1 MSELTMD
8 KEFVK
13 KYGDYVTTGDKV
25 LETKKSYKTISIS
38 PAIDLALGG
47 GIKEGSWMIL
57 SGPPKAGKEQ
67 PLDSIVY
74 TPDGPV
80 LMGDIEIGQAVCT
93 PDGSVGTVIGVYPQ
107 GEKDVYRITFND
119 GSTAECGLEHLWKL
133 RKNSSDITH
142 NDIIQLKDFK
152 DDLKYN
158 DRNKWKIELT
168 KPVYFEYRQT
178 PLDPYL
184 LGLLIGDGSFC
195 GGRGIKFTNADEEI
209 LRLMREK
216 LSEMN
221 LKLKHINRYDYRIN
235 RSTFIGR
242 NALVSIIKSL
252 GLKDKNSHEKFIP
265 YIYRYNSIDVRK
277 EIIRGLFDTDGYNAN
292 GKYIEYTTVSSRLSD
307 NVIEICRSLGYKVSY
322 QYRTTKCN
330 GKEFFSYRIRIS
342 GDNIGDLFKIQR
354 KSFGIRTKNKLFRT
368 IESVEYIGKKKC
380 QCIEI
385 DHPDH
390 LYVTDSFAPTH
401 NTTTTMQIIANCQAL
416 GRKIIYLDVE
426 GRLKE
431 MNFEVPGID
440 PSKVQVIRSGDVPLA
455 AETFLDIA
463 RKLVSQKEN
472 EGCVLVI
479 DSISSLIPSRDLD
492 EDISGMTRPGLP
504 KILSDF
510 VKKLGQTVPN
520 QKCLVIMITH
530 MITNTSGYGKSKMAD
545 GGVKIQFQADTR
557 MEVKS
562 VSPWEAAGST
572 KEAKNVIGLKVTW
585 DILCSSIG
593 KPYTTCESWIRF
605 GHGIDKIQ
613 EILMLSTEIGLISV
627 AGSWYNLDFLEDLGK
642 ERLKIQGAEKTYN
655 YLKENPE
662 IYTALE
668 NKVREMLY

>member
-1 MSELTMD
+1 MTELTMD

-25 LETKKSYKTISIS
+25 LETKRSYKTISIS

-57 SGPPKAGKEQ
+57 SGPPKAGK
-67 PLDSIVY
+67 
-74 TPDGPV
+74 
-80 LMGDIEIGQAVCT
+80 
-93 PDGSVGTVIGVYPQ
+93 
-107 GEKDVYRITFND
+107 
-119 GSTAECGLEHLWKL
+119 
-133 RKNSSDITH
+133 
-142 NDIIQLKDFK
+142 
-152 DDLKYN
+152 
-158 DRNKWKIELT
+158 
-168 KPVYFEYRQT
+168 
-178 PLDPYL
+178 
-184 LGLLIGDGSFC
+184 
-195 GGRGIKFTNADEEI
+195 
-209 LRLMREK
+209 
-216 LSEMN
+216 
-221 LKLKHINRYDYRIN
+221 
-235 RSTFIGR
+235 
-242 NALVSIIKSL
+242 
-252 GLKDKNSHEKFIP
+252 
-265 YIYRYNSIDVRK
+265 
-277 EIIRGLFDTDGYNAN
+277 
-292 GKYIEYTTVSSRLSD
+292 
-307 NVIEICRSLGYKVSY
+307 
-322 QYRTTKCN
+322 
-330 GKEFFSYRIRIS
+330 
-342 GDNIGDLFKIQR
+342 
-354 KSFGIRTKNKLFRT
+354 
-368 IESVEYIGKKKC
+368 
-380 QCIEI
+380 
-385 DHPDH
+385 
-390 LYVTDSFAPTH
+390 
-401 NTTTTMQIIANCQAL
+401 TTTTMQIIANCQAL

-572 KEAKNVIGLKVTW
+572 KDAKNVIGLKVTW

-662 IYTALE
+662 IYAALE